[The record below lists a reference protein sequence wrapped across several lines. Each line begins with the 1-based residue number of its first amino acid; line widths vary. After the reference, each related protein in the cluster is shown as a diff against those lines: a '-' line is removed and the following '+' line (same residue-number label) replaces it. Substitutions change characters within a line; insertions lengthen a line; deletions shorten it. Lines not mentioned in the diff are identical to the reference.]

1 MPQNFKLPDKK
12 AVIYW
17 PVGTGDSTTLV
28 LRPGELVMQ
37 IDLHHMEKADDPNE
51 PSWPIIDHLVKT
63 LPKRNG
69 RPYLAVFALTHPDQD
84 HCRGFAELLK
94 KVHIGEIWHTPK
106 IFRAQG
112 DDEAL
117 CEDARAF
124 RNEVHRRRK
133 AILARPNAVPSG
145 DRLRVIGHDA
155 ILNEEKYKGL
165 PSTAKSRAGDKV
177 SLVDGVDLTGHF
189 QAFIHAPFSD
199 DQDADKN
206 NTSLALNVVLWEGK
220 TCGQF
225 AFFGDREY
233 PTIKRIFEV
242 TEANK
247 TNTPYLFWNVMLASH
262 HCSKKVMYWQAE
274 GEKDESLKQ
283 DIMDYFEK
291 YARKGAYIVSSSK
304 SDFTDK
310 PGDNPPHKKART
322 RYEEIIDA
330 GGFVCTHEYP
340 SKKEPVPLVFIVLEQ
355 GVKFEDARG
364 KAAVAAGILSTAT
377 AARGAGQPPGQQ
389 VGFGGKRK
397 R

>member
-37 IDLHHMEKADDPNE
+37 IDLNHLEKADDPDE

-94 KVHIGEIWHTPK
+94 KVDIGELWHTPK
-106 IFRAQG
+106 VFRAHSK
-112 DDEAL
+112 DEPL
-117 CEDARAF
+117 CPDARVF
-124 RNEVHRRRK
+124 RNEAHRRRK
-133 AILARPNAVPSG
+133 AILARPSSVPSG

-155 ILNEEKYKGL
+155 ILNEDQYKGL
-165 PSTAKSRAGDKV
+165 PDTAKSRAGDKV
-177 SLVDGVDLTGHF
+177 TLVDGVNLAGHF

-199 DQDADKN
+199 DQEADKN

-220 TCGQF
+220 THGQF

-242 TEANK
+242 TEFNK
-247 TNTPYLFWNVMLASH
+247 TNTPYLYWDVMLASH
-262 HCSKKVMYWQAE
+262 HCSKKVMYW
-274 GEKDESLKQ
+274 KDEGQKDATLKQ

-304 SDFTDK
+304 SDFTDE
-310 PGDNPPHKKART
+310 PGDNPPHRKARKK
-322 RYEEIIDA
+322 YEEIVDA

-340 SKKEPVPLVFIVLEQ
+340 SKKDPAPLVFVVLEQ
-355 GVKFEDARG
+355 GVKLEDART
-364 KAAVAAGILSTAT
+364 KAAVAAGLATAAT
-377 AARGAGQPPGQQ
+377 AARGAGQPPGLQ
-389 VGFGGKRK
+389 VGFGRK